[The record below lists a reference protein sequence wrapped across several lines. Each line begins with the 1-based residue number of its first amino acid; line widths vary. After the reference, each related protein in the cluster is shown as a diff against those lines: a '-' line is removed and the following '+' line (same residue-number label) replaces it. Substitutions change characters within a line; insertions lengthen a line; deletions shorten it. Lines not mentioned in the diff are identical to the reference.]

1 MGASKALLSNHTFR
15 SGWVEVF
22 VASSYSYVDRSVDK
36 GRAHNWD
43 DLKLFAVAART
54 GSMSAAARELGLGQA
69 TLSRRI
75 AALEQKSGHRLFDRT
90 PRGLRLT
97 QAGERALP
105 FAQSMLQS
113 AQGLAHALAEQDS
126 RPAGLV
132 RIAMPPGI
140 AETVILPELPE
151 LRRRYPDL
159 GVELLA
165 SAELLDLVAGQADI
179 ALRSRAPTHPEL
191 VGIHLFESGVG
202 VWASPELAAQGL
214 ALEELPWV
222 GWPQSHRHILQARL
236 LRELVPEPKWALRS
250 DSFVA
255 QLQAARMGLGALT
268 VGNALAERLG
278 GLAKVASAADEWP
291 KEPAY
296 MVLHKDL
303 RRVPRVRVVL
313 DFLQE
318 KVAGWGI

>member
-1 MGASKALLSNHTFR
+1 M
-15 SGWVEVF
+15 
-22 VASSYSYVDRSVDK
+22 ASSYSYVDRPVDK
-36 GRAHNWD
+36 QRAHNWD

-75 AALEQKSGHRLFDRT
+75 ASLEHKAGHRLFDRT

-105 FAQSMLQS
+105 FVQSMLQS
-113 AQGLAHALAEQDS
+113 AQGLAHALAAQDS

-140 AETVILPELPE
+140 AETVILPIVPE
-151 LRRRYPDL
+151 LRLRYPEL

-165 SAELLDLVAGQADI
+165 SAELVDLVAGQADL

-191 VGIHLFESGVG
+191 VGIHLFDSGMG

-214 ALEELPWV
+214 ALEQMSWV
-222 GWPQSHRHILQARL
+222 GWPQSHRHIIQARL
-236 LRELVPEPKWALRS
+236 LPQLVPEPRWALRS

-255 QLQAARMGLGALT
+255 QLEAARMGLGAI
-268 VGNALAERLG
+268 VMGDALARRVGDLV
-278 GLAKVASAADEWP
+278 KVTSPADSWP

-296 MVLHKDL
+296 IVLHKDL
-303 RRVPRVRVVL
+303 RRVPRVRAVL

-318 KVAGWGI
+318 KVQEWEL

>member
-1 MGASKALLSNHTFR
+1 M
-15 SGWVEVF
+15 
-22 VASSYSYVDRSVDK
+22 ASSYSYVDSFVDK
-36 GRAHNWD
+36 HRVDKQRAHNWD

-75 AALEQKSGHRLFDRT
+75 SNLEQQSGHRLFDRT

-105 FAQSMLQS
+105 FAQSMVQS
-113 AQGLAHALAEQDS
+113 SLGLAHAMSAHDS
-126 RPAGLV
+126 RPAGVV

-140 AETVILPELPE
+140 AETVILPIIPE
-151 LRRRYPDL
+151 LRARYPDL

-165 SAELLDLVAGQADI
+165 SADLLDLVAGQADI
-179 ALRSRAPTHPEL
+179 ALRSKAPSHPEL
-191 VGIHLFESGVG
+191 VGIHLFDSGVG
-202 VWASPELAAQGL
+202 VWASPALHTEGLTLA
-214 ALEELPWV
+214 ELPWV
-222 GWPQSHRHILQARL
+222 GWSQSHRQIVQARL
-236 LRELVPEPKWALRS
+236 LKELVPEPIWAVRS

-255 QLQAARMGLGALT
+255 QIQAARLGLGAIMM
-268 VGNALAERLG
+268 GSALARHIG
-278 GLAKVASAADEWP
+278 GLVPVASVADEWP
-291 KEPAY
+291 SEPAY
-296 MVLHKDL
+296 AVVHKDL

-318 KVAGWGI
+318 QVQSWAL